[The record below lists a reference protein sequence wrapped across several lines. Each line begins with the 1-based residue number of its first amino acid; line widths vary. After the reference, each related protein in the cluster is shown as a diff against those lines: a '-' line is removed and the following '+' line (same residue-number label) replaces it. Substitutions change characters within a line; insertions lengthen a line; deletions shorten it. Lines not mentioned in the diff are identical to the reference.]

1 MGAARWA
8 EGRAKLLGL
17 PLDIIEADQELAEVA
32 GEIKAFHKM
41 SLADCF
47 AAALAEMKKA
57 AIYTG
62 GPEFK
67 AIEVDEEL
75 VMGILVLCLTLR
87 Y

>member
-1 MGAARWA
+1 
-8 EGRAKLLGL
+8 
-17 PLDIIEADQELAEVA
+17 
-32 GEIKAFHKM
+32 
-41 SLADCF
+41 
-47 AAALAEMKKA
+47 MKKA

-75 VMGILVLCLTLR
+75 VMGILVLCPRLS